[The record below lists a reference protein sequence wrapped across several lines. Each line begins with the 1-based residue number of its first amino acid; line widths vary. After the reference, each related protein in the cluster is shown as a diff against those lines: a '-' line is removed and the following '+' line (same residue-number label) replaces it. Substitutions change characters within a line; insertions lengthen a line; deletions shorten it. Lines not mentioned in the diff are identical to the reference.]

1 MKRQERK
8 QTFMLIQTSGI
19 VIKENN
25 SGENDK
31 YITILTADNG
41 TIEAYVKGA
50 RRKGSQLASS
60 TSLFCY
66 STFQLFKNNSKYY
79 VDSADIINLFYDIRL
94 DLTRLTIASYFCQ
107 IVCELKPNI
116 DDSPQILKLLLNSIH
131 LLANSK
137 KDSKIIKS
145 VFELRIMSLS
155 GFCPNLVAC
164 KNCSN
169 FEKNMRFYI
178 SEGSILCDDCAN
190 FGEFQTVLT
199 GYAQLTPSVL
209 AAMRHIVYSE
219 PEKVFS
225 FTLDNDNLKLL
236 SEVCEA
242 YLLCQT
248 ERNYRSLD
256 FLKTLM

>member
-1 MKRQERK
+1 MQ
-8 QTFMLIQTSGI
+8 IQTSGI
-19 VIKENN
+19 VIKESN

-41 TIEAYVKGA
+41 TVEAFVKGA
-50 RRKGSQLASS
+50 RKKGSTLAAA
-60 TSLFCY
+60 TGLFCY
-66 STFQLFKNNSKYY
+66 SSFQLFKNNSKFF
-79 VDSADIINLFYDIRL
+79 VNQADIINIFYDLRL

-107 IVCELKPNI
+107 IAYELKPDN
-116 DDSPQILKLLLNSIH
+116 SGCEQILKLLLNSIH
-131 LLANSK
+131 LLANTK
-137 KDSKIIKS
+137 KDSLIIKS
-145 VFELRIMSLS
+145 VFELRIMALS

-164 KNCSN
+164 KECAEYDKS
-169 FEKNMRFYI
+169 MRFYI
-178 SEGSILCDDCAN
+178 SEGSILCDECAN
-190 FGEFQTVLT
+190 FDKYVLNTV

-219 PEKVFS
+219 AEKVFA

-248 ERNYRSLD
+248 ERTYRSLE
-256 FLKTLM
+256 FLKTLI